1 MIETPCSYSEW
12 CRQCFA
18 LIADGGTWAVPRSG
32 LIFTRRGEDLAL
44 TKIICVV
51 PVPGYVKESRAD
63 YLAIRREF
71 KKAGIRIYD
80 ETGVFE
86 K

>member
-44 TKIICVV
+44 TKIVCVV
-51 PVPGYVKESRAD
+51 PVKESRDD
-63 YLAIRREF
+63 YRTIRREF
-71 KKAGIRIYD
+71 KKAGITVYD
-80 ETGVFE
+80 ETGVFD